1 MSKGNPNAK
10 RPEKT
15 RKIHDE
21 KLEAMVQAW
30 FANGFHKKNAVLA
43 AGYSKHTASAKAN
56 ELFKYPYVVQRI
68 KEIQEKALNKF
79 DGLHEKLTKELE
91 MFAFIDIGKVLEEDN
106 DITDISKLKANL
118 RRQVKSIKKT
128 VSEKDGVKKT
138 TVQVDMVDKLAA
150 ITLLGKHTGYFE
162 KDNEQKRAISPAP
175 VIGVMSKEQ
184 IEAAQKLQNGE
195 PVK

>member
-15 RKIHDE
+15 RTINEE
-21 KLEAMVQAW
+21 KLEVMVQAYMV
-30 FANGFHKKNAVLA
+30 NGFHKKNAIIT
-43 AGYSKHTASAKAN
+43 AGYSSHTASAKAS
-56 ELFKYPYVVQRI
+56 ELFKHPYVVRRI
-68 KEIQEKALNKF
+68 KEIQEKALGKF
-79 DGLHEKLTKELE
+79 DELHEKLTKELQ

-162 KDNEQKRAISPAP
+162 KDNEQKRAVSPAP
-175 VIGVMSKEQ
+175 VIGAMSMEQ
-184 IEAAQKLQNGE
+184 IQAAQNSQNDG
-195 PVK
+195 K